1 MNRVV
6 GGKFNRMSDDL
17 DTPRITPKAPRKT
30 LTTRQ
35 RRFVDEYLVDSNAS
49 QAFLRA
55 GYSPTHNRR
64 SAWRLMR
71 IPAVRAAIDAG
82 QQELAAA
89 FKVSA
94 ERVIAQYVSVAF
106 ASVTDYIEVG
116 EDGSL
121 RLDLEKVPP
130 EQRAAIADVRAEVR
144 ESREGGRSRIFRLK
158 LESKLHALDS
168 LSRHLGLFAPR
179 ATITRVR
186 VPRDDGGVERDLA
199 AELREARERVA
210 SWDSRFA
217 EED

>member
-1 MNRVV
+1 
-6 GGKFNRMSDDL
+6 MSNDL
-17 DTPRITPKAPRKT
+17 DISLTTPKAPGKA
-30 LTTRQ
+30 LTSRQ
-35 RRFVDEYLVDSNAS
+35 QRFVAEYLVDSNAS

-55 GYSPTHNRR
+55 GYSPTHKRR

-71 IPAVRAAIDAG
+71 IPAVRAAIEAG

-89 FKVSA
+89 LKVSA

-106 ASVTDYIEVG
+106 ASVTDFLDIG
-116 EDGSL
+116 EDGSV

-130 EQRAAIADVRAEVR
+130 DKRVAIADIRVEEH
-144 ESREGGRSRIFRLK
+144 ESPERGRSRVIRLK
-158 LESKLHALDS
+158 LEPKLHALDS
-168 LSRHLGLFAPR
+168 LSRHLGLFTPR
-179 ATITRVR
+179 ATISRVR
-186 VPRDDGGVERDLA
+186 APRDDGGVERDLA